1 MNLIHCLEVVVTI
14 IDEFEESAAINGLS
28 SYIKYENLPFN
39 LGQLLAT
46 ARIFHFLNALSYLVF

>member
-1 MNLIHCLEVVVTI
+1 MNLNHYLEVVITI

-39 LGQLLAT
+39 LGQLLVA
-46 ARIFHFLNALSYLVF
+46 AHIFHFLNALSSLAF